1 MFSSKIVSVVLACSF
16 LPVAS
21 LWSADS
27 LAEGLVARW
36 PLNKLAGE
44 KVKDLGPKRHDAMAE
59 KVTLVDGRDS
69 RVMAFDGLKSE
80 MRLPD
85 EPEFEIK
92 GDYGVSFWVRVEAGS
107 ENGGPIYSQPGFSIK
122 NFKGGMRVTFQHP
135 DYSKT
140 GYADLMGP
148 KINDG
153 AWHHVVF
160 SYKGKTGAG
169 ELFVDAQEAGVG
181 SFPHKPEVGG
191 ATTVGFD
198 GRLHFQGELSDLR
211 VYSRTLDLGDVADL
225 NNAKLEP

>member
-16 LPVAS
+16 LPVAP

-44 KVKDLGPKRHDAMAE
+44 KVKDLGPKGHDAMAE
-59 KVTLVDGRDS
+59 EVKLVEGRGG
-69 RVMAFDGLKSE
+69 RVMAFDGVKSGIL
-80 MRLPD
+80 LPD
-85 EPEFEIK
+85 EPDFEIK
-92 GDYGVSFWVRVEAGS
+92 GDYGVSFWVRVDPGTEKD
-107 ENGGPIYSQPGFSIK
+107 GPIFAQPDFSIS
-122 NFKGGMRVTFQHP
+122 NFKGGIRVTFRHP
-135 DYSKT
+135 EYPKT
-140 GYADLMGP
+140 GYADKMGP

-169 ELFVDAQEAGVG
+169 ELFVDAQEAGTG
-181 SFPHKPEVGG
+181 TFPHKPEVGG
-191 ATTVGFD
+191 PTTVGKF
-198 GRLHFQGELSDLR
+198 GRFHFQGELSDLR

>member
-16 LPVAS
+16 LPVAP

-27 LAEGLVARW
+27 LAEGLVAHW

-44 KVKDLGPKRHDAMAE
+44 KVKDLGPKRRDAMAE
-59 KVTLVDGRDS
+59 DVTLVEGRDG
-69 RVMAFDGLKSE
+69 RVMAFDGKKSE
-80 MRLPD
+80 MRPPD

-92 GDYGVSFWVRVEAGS
+92 GDYGVSFWVKVEPGS
-107 ENGGPIYSQPGFSIK
+107 ENSGPIYSQPGFSIK
-122 NFKGGMRVTFQHP
+122 NFKGGIRVTFQHP

-140 GYADLMGP
+140 GYVDLMGP

-153 AWHHVVF
+153 SWHHVVF
-160 SYKGKTGAG
+160 TLKGRTGAG
-169 ELFVDAQEAGVG
+169 ELFVDAQEAGAG
-181 SFPHKPEVGG
+181 SFPHRLEEAGV
-191 ATTVGFD
+191 TTVGFD

-211 VYSRTLDLGDVADL
+211 VYSRALDSGDVADL